1 MTQKADFAM
10 ALQHITE
17 RVLTHRLKRKLRERK
32 RQQERHPVLDW
43 ALAILWAACFVLV
56 INQYLFQNY
65 RIPSGSMEKTLL
77 IGDMIFVDKL
87 SYGPELLPGVAK
99 LPSLLARPGR
109 GDIIVFEN
117 PSYLSKGPVY
127 TIFQQMLYMLTLTL
141 VDIDRDE
148 NGEQRVHYLIKRQV
162 GLAGDRV
169 RIDRGEVRIMPAG
182 TDRWM
187 AEPDLMKAQ
196 GLPFK
201 RQRQVSAEE
210 YAGVE
215 AAGRASAFA
224 EAGLQKAAQVQG
236 GRMTDAYRDA
246 YAYDGSRLAALKDMY
261 PHDARVAEAAR
272 RHDTGWYIAPGRVFP
287 MGDNRDDSRD
297 ARYFGPVAEHRVLG
311 HAKFIYWPF
320 TRMGAVR

>member
-1 MTQKADFAM
+1 MTHEARFADT
-10 ALQHITE
+10 LQRFTE
-17 RVLTHRLKRKLRERK
+17 RILTIRLRRKLRERK
-32 RQQERHPVLDW
+32 RQQDRHPVVDW

-99 LPSLLARPGR
+99 LPGLLAKPGR

-127 TIFQQMLYMLTLTL
+127 TIIQQMLYMLTLTM

-169 RIDRGEVRIMPAG
+169 RLDRGEVFVMPAG

-187 AEPDLMKAQ
+187 EEPVLMKGQ
-196 GLPFK
+196 GLPWK
-201 RQRQVSAEE
+201 RQRQVAVTD

-224 EAGLQKAAQVQG
+224 EAGLQAAAESLG
-236 GRMTDAYRDA
+236 ARMTDAYKDA
-246 YAYDGSRLAALKDMY
+246 FSYDGARLAALKDMY

-272 RHDTGWYIAPGRVFP
+272 RHDTGWYIAEGRVFP

-297 ARYFGPVAEHRVLG
+297 GRYFGPVAEHRVLG

-320 TRMGAVR
+320 SRFGAVR